1 MLVVFSTVLGSKV
14 QNLDSSPYS
23 KNLGLLPSRLTFV
36 AILYLHEEDDWCWWM
51 WCCLCIDLF
60 LTAPL

>member
-51 WCCLCIDLF
+51 WCCLCI
-60 LTAPL
+60 